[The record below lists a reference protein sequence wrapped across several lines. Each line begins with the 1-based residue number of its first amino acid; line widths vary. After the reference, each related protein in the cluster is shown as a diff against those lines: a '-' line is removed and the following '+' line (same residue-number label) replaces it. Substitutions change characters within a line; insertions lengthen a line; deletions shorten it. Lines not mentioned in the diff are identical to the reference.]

1 MTDAPRSH
9 ELLDDWSD
17 VIARELVDQLKLPEA
32 QACVLGMHIA
42 QAIAE
47 DFAGQQIYVPA
58 FYSAKIAEKHQLIY
72 DDYRGKQHAIEL
84 CRKHDITERT
94 LYRILARVGA
104 ADLASRQES
113 MFEKEPT

>member
-17 VIARELVDQLKLPEA
+17 VIARELVVQLKLPKA
-32 QACVLGMHIA
+32 QAGAVGMHIA
-42 QAIAE
+42 QALAE

-58 FYSAKIAEKHQLIY
+58 FHSAKVAEKHQLIY
-72 DDYRGKQHAIEL
+72 DDYRGKQDAIAL

-113 MFEKEPT
+113 LFQKETP